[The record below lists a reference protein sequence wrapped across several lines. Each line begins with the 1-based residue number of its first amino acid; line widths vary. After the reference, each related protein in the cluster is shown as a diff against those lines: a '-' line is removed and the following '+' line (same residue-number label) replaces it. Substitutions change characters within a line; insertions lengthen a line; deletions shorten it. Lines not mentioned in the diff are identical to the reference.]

1 MNVVIKSTYD
11 WLFHYNSYSQ
21 LWNMFHREDT
31 VAYWNGEE
39 MKHPHI
45 KSGKLETLEHIL
57 NVTNGVEEN
66 VIDYLTK
73 KNKV

>member
-1 MNVVIKSTYD
+1 
-11 WLFHYNSYSQ
+11 
-21 LWNMFHREDT
+21 MFHREDT